1 MSTDDDLRRI
11 AEAAPMVALL
21 KTTRSPH
28 EGDRGRSVPGPRLP
42 LHDGQV
48 ALLDE
53 VHATLGSWVRLVIDE
68 GTLTDWPADHIPAL
82 CHWLR
87 GHLGYLLAHPAAD
100 EFADEVGK
108 CWRRMRYAI
117 GEKPPRKVRC
127 TGCHN
132 PLDGHD
138 VEGQVTE
145 VMETWRWCSC
155 PGCGMTFTLDAE
167 LRMLGRL
174 QDLTVPQYADEAGVH
189 ERSLRRWVIRS
200 GMPRTG
206 QARGGPTYARDDL
219 AALVARMR
227 LAGESDPLLRA

>member
-21 KTTRSPH
+21 KTTRSPP
-28 EGDRGRSVPGPRLP
+28 EGERGRSVPGPRLP

-48 ALLDE
+48 ALLDD
-53 VHATLGSWVRLVIDE
+53 VHATLGAWVRLVVDE
-68 GTLTDWPADHIPAL
+68 GGADEWPADHIPAL
-82 CHWLR
+82 CAWLR
-87 GHLGYLLAHPAAD
+87 RVLPWLLAHPAAD

-117 GEKPPRKVRC
+117 GEKPPRRIRC
-127 TGCHN
+127 TGCRT
-132 PLDGHD
+132 PVLGHD
-138 VEGQVTE
+138 VDGATTDVVEA
-145 VMETWRWCSC
+145 WRWCSC
-155 PGCGMTFTLDAE
+155 PGCGMTFTFDAA
-167 LRMLGRL
+167 LVMLGRL

-200 GMPRTG
+200 GMPTTG
-206 QARGGPTYARDDL
+206 RVRGGPTYARDDL

-227 LAGESDPLLRA
+227 LADVAGGGVVG